1 MIRILGSN
9 RQACSGPSRRDWL
22 QIGGSTLAG
31 ITLADL
37 LKVQAA
43 ASISPKAKSCIL
55 LYLYGAPS
63 QLETFD
69 PKPDAP
75 VEIRG
80 EFGHMATSIPGIRFC
95 DRLPRLA
102 AVANKMTILRSVT
115 HQHPIHGVAF
125 ATTGVPT
132 IDAPMEL
139 APRDARHWPYIGSV
153 VDYLFR
159 SQGSKAPVLD
169 HLALPF
175 PFSSQR
181 VGEVQRAGPYPSFL
195 GGEYSPTWTRF
206 VGHGTRNAKKTLQ
219 KMVWDAPEPYRGV
232 NSDCRFTLSESDGT
246 SDDPV
251 VLDRLAKRLSLAQQ
265 LDQAQPQFE
274 AMPGAPA
281 MSRQRASALDLLRSN
296 RVRDALDLRK
306 EPVKSRERYGETLF
320 GQSALAARRL
330 VEAGSRFV
338 SVFWDEYGLAGTGW
352 DTHWDHF
359 PRMKDELLPG
369 LDQALAGL
377 LDDLDQRGLLDET
390 LVVCL
395 SEHGRTPQ
403 IQKVEGGGRDHWAQ
417 VYSVALA
424 GGGIARGRVIGR
436 SDRIAGT
443 VADRPISPKDILA
456 TIYHLLGFDPETTLI
471 DRTGRPSP
479 LVANASILTDAL
491 A

>member
-153 VDYLFR
+153 VD
-159 SQGSKAPVLD
+159 
-169 HLALPF
+169 
-175 PFSSQR
+175 
-181 VGEVQRAGPYPSFL
+181 
-195 GGEYSPTWTRF
+195 
-206 VGHGTRNAKKTLQ
+206 
-219 KMVWDAPEPYRGV
+219 
-232 NSDCRFTLSESDGT
+232 
-246 SDDPV
+246 
-251 VLDRLAKRLSLAQQ
+251 
-265 LDQAQPQFE
+265 
-274 AMPGAPA
+274 
-281 MSRQRASALDLLRSN
+281 
-296 RVRDALDLRK
+296 
-306 EPVKSRERYGETLF
+306 
-320 GQSALAARRL
+320 
-330 VEAGSRFV
+330 
-338 SVFWDEYGLAGTGW
+338 
-352 DTHWDHF
+352 
-359 PRMKDELLPG
+359 
-369 LDQALAGL
+369 
-377 LDDLDQRGLLDET
+377 
-390 LVVCL
+390 
-395 SEHGRTPQ
+395 
-403 IQKVEGGGRDHWAQ
+403 
-417 VYSVALA
+417 
-424 GGGIARGRVIGR
+424 
-436 SDRIAGT
+436 
-443 VADRPISPKDILA
+443 
-456 TIYHLLGFDPETTLI
+456 
-471 DRTGRPSP
+471 
-479 LVANASILTDAL
+479 
-491 A
+491 

>member
-1 MIRILGSN
+1 MLRILGSR

-22 QIGGSTLAG
+22 QVGGSTLAG
-31 ITLADL
+31 ISLADL

-43 ASISPKAKSCIL
+43 GTSPKAKSCIL

-80 EFGHMATSIPGIRFC
+80 EFGHMPTSIPGIRFC

-102 AVANKMTILRSVT
+102 RVADKMTILRSVT

-132 IDAPMEL
+132 IDVAMEL

-159 SQGSKAPVLD
+159 SRGSKAPIPD
-169 HLALPF
+169 NLALPF

-181 VGEVQRAGPYPSFL
+181 VGEVQRAGPYPAFL
-195 GGEYSPTWTRF
+195 GGEYSPTWTHF
-206 VGHGTRNAKKTLQ
+206 IGHGTRTAKKTLQ
-219 KMVWDAPEPYRGV
+219 EKVWEAPEPYRGV
-232 NSDCRFTLSESDGT
+232 NADCRFTLSENDGPGT
-246 SDDPV
+246 ESV
-251 VLDRLAKRLSLAQQ
+251 VLDRLDGRISLARQ
-265 LDQAQPQFE
+265 LELAQPRFE
-274 AMPGAPA
+274 SISGAPA
-281 MSRQRASALDLLRSN
+281 LGRQRTSAMDLLRSR
-296 RVRDALDLRK
+296 RVRDALDLRR
-306 EPVKSRERYGETLF
+306 EPARARERYGETLF

-330 VEAGSRFV
+330 VEAGTRFV

-369 LDQALAGL
+369 LDHALAGL
-377 LDDLDQRGLLDET
+377 LEDLDERGMLDET

-403 IQKVEGGGRDHWAQ
+403 IQKVAGGGRDHWAQ
-417 VYSVALA
+417 VYSIALA
-424 GGGIARGRVIGR
+424 GGGIARGRVLGR

-443 VADRPISPKDILA
+443 VAERPISPKDILA
-456 TIYHLLGFDPETTLI
+456 TIYHLLGFDPETTLL
-471 DRTGRPSP
+471 DRTARPSP
-479 LVANASILTDAL
+479 LVANASILRDAL